1 MTKTQKIK
9 IGRLHTRSLPSRVI
23 GWTLFILGLVTVAV
37 NWVEEFSALEALPGG
52 HSVFYLMGGITA
64 SVVGLWLAGVMD
76 ANS

>member
-9 IGRLHTRSLPSRVI
+9 IGRLHTRSTPSRVV
-23 GWTLFILGLVTVAV
+23 GWTLVALGLVTVAV

-52 HSVFYLMGGITA
+52 HSVFYLLGGITTA
-64 SVVGLWLAGVMD
+64 IVGLWFAGVMD